1 MKTFKQFLDEAKID
15 DYKDSVKHIS
25 IDHDNNAQL
34 KKPEDIINHFHK
46 HNPTGDVSHT
56 KWVVDQYHKGNLKQE
71 DAPSMKDTLND
82 FNRHKNKLPK
92 KRIEQYKSV
101 SDLRD
106 AIRPHK
112 GTTKAELGLAKNAET
127 VQKGS
132 TLVHDQAGVK
142 VYHVHTKEASKE
154 LGKGMPWCTS
164 NRDDS
169 KNLFDHYNKKTK
181 NKFYIAHL
189 PHEQAP
195 YRKLGIGVG
204 ADEFQDE
211 NNENMTHKDLKALVG
226 RNPSLGKISH
236 LQGAR
241 VATTQDH
248 NKHFGNLAK
257 NDLDNMS
264 HANLSHETL
273 NKALD
278 HDHEQVRAAAI
289 EHPNATLAHIDKA
302 LNDKEQS
309 VRETAIRHPN
319 ATSDH
324 IHKALDDEDKFF
336 RETAIR
342 HPNATSDHIHK
353 ALDDK
358 SEFVRR
364 TAIRHPNA
372 TLAHIDKAL
381 DDEDEYVREIAIK
394 HPKATSD
401 HIHKALN
408 DESYHVR
415 LAAIRHPKAT
425 SDHIDKALNDKT
437 ERVRAG
443 AIEHPKVTSDHIHK
457 ALNDKS
463 VNVREAAIK
472 HPKATSDNIHKALN
486 DEDQF
491 VRAKAIRHPKVTS
504 DHIDKALNDK
514 DSGVRETAMRHP
526 KVTIAHIDKAL
537 NDEDPFVRETAI
549 EHPKHLHR
557 KLTS

>member
-25 IDHDNNAQL
+25 TDHDNNAQL

-56 KWVVDQYHKGNLKQE
+56 KWVVDQYHKGNMKQE

-82 FNRHKNKLPK
+82 FNRHKDKLAK
-92 KRIEQYKSV
+92 KKIEQYKSV

-112 GTTKAELGLAKNAET
+112 GTTKAELGLTKNAET

-132 TLVHDQAGVK
+132 TLVHDQDGVK
-142 VYHVHTKEASKE
+142 LYHVHTKEASKE

-169 KNLFDHYNKKTK
+169 KNMFDHYNEKTK

-204 ADEFQDE
+204 ANEFQDE
-211 NNENMTHKDLKALVG
+211 NNENMTHEDLKALVG

-241 VATTQDH
+241 VATTHDH
-248 NKHFGNLAK
+248 NKHFENLAK
-257 NDLDNMS
+257 NDPENIK

-278 HDHEQVRAAAI
+278 DKGQYVRQ
-289 EHPNATLAHIDKA
+289 K
-302 LNDKEQS
+302 
-309 VRETAIRHPN
+309 AIRHPN

-324 IHKALDDEDKFF
+324 IDKALNDKNELV
-336 RETAIR
+336 REKAIS
-342 HPNATSDHIHK
+342 HPNATSDHIDK

-358 SEFVRR
+358 DAHVRAA
-364 TAIRHPNA
+364 AIG
-372 TLAHIDKAL
+372 
-381 DDEDEYVREIAIK
+381 

-408 DESYHVR
+408 DKSEFVR
-415 LAAIRHPKAT
+415 REAIYHPKVT
-425 SDHIDKALNDKT
+425 SDHIDKALNDESKG
-437 ERVRAG
+437 VRRQS
-443 AIEHPKVTSDHIHK
+443 ITHP
-457 ALNDKS
+457 N
-463 VNVREAAIK
+463 
-472 HPKATSDNIHKALN
+472 ATSDNIHKAL
-486 DEDQF
+486 DDKTEH
-491 VRAKAIRHPKVTS
+491 VRQKAIEHPKVTS

-514 DSGVRETAMRHP
+514 DEFVRRSAIRHPNATSDNIHKALDDKNELVRAGAIGHP
-526 KVTIAHIDKAL
+526 KVTSDHIDKAL
-537 NDEDPFVRETAI
+537 DDKVEFVRRAAI
-549 EHPKHLHR
+549 GHPKV
-557 KLTS
+557 TSDNIHKALNDKDQYVRRIAIQHPNRNIR